1 MHKNFIDFFNE
12 ITNILTTASDLNK
25 SLNSILK
32 KTKTITSAE
41 AWSLLIVNDLFFKT
55 ISLKASMNIRKFR
68 FKADRGITGWV
79 LEKGLPLI
87 IQDVSEDVRF
97 DRQADGF
104 QKLKIKSLIYV
115 PLKVQGRLV
124 GILRLINKRQGTF
137 FTDEDLKLLMNISNC
152 IAITLEQASLNRK
165 IEEISITDDLT
176 GLYNIRYLNQSMA
189 FEIERSLRY
198 GSLFSLIFMD
208 IDDLKKVN
216 EKFGHLTGSK
226 VLVETARLLQDNL
239 RKVDITIRYGGDE
252 FVIILPQ
259 TTKEAGFLVAER
271 LRKVVEKNIF
281 LKKEDGHIRITAS
294 FGVAS
299 FPDHAKN
306 KEELLKIA
314 DKAMYRGKLSTKNVV
329 FAAK

>member
-25 SLNSILK
+25 SLTSILK
-32 KTKTITSAE
+32 KTKAVTGAE
-41 AWSLLIVNDLFFKT
+41 AWSLLIIDEPFFKAV
-55 ISLKASMNIRKFR
+55 SLKTSMNIKKFGS
-68 FKADRGITGWV
+68 KAGKSITGWV
-79 LEKGLPLI
+79 LEKALPLI
-87 IQDVSEDVRF
+87 IQDVSKDMRF
-97 DRQADGF
+97 NKQVDGF
-104 QKLKIKSLIYV
+104 QELKIESLIYV
-115 PLKVQGRLV
+115 PLKVQCRLV
-124 GILRLINKRQGTF
+124 GILRLINKRQGSS
-137 FTDEDLKLLMNISNC
+137 FTDEDLKLLMHISNC
-152 IAITLEQASLNRK
+152 IAITLEQTFLYKK

-176 GLYNIRYLNQSMA
+176 GLYNIRYLNQSIA
-189 FEIERSLRY
+189 LEIERSRRY

-239 RKVDITIRYGGDE
+239 RKVDVTIRYGGDE

-259 TTKEAGFLVAER
+259 TAKEAGFLVAER